1 MSAQLAPVLFLPHG
15 GGPLPLLG
23 NAGHAQLTQFITALG
38 QRLSKPAAILVI
50 SAHWEGQQPML
61 TSAAKPELLFDY
73 SGFPPESYQYRY
85 PVPGAAA
92 LAADIAST
100 LGQHGFTATLDAK
113 RGLDHGVFVPLML
126 LRPQADVPVL
136 QLSLLKSLD
145 PAQHIA
151 LGEAIAL
158 LRQQNV
164 LIIGSGMSF
173 HNMRAFFQPELV
185 SQQQV
190 AAFNQYLIDSLCTNL
205 SYAQQVS
212 RLTDWL
218 NAPFARL
225 MHPREEHLLPLMVC
239 LGAAKGSAAQL
250 LFQAD
255 VLNRQV
261 LAFGWDAG

>member
-1 MSAQLAPVLFLPHG
+1 MTLSLAPVFYLPHG

-23 NAGHAQLTQFITALG
+23 DAGHAQLTQFITALG

-73 SGFPPESYQYRY
+73 SGFPPESYQYHY
-85 PVPGAAA
+85 PVPGSTA
-92 LAADIAST
+92 LAAEIAST

-145 PAQHIA
+145 PAEHIA
-151 LGEAIAL
+151 LGEAIAF
-158 LRQQNV
+158 LRQKNV

-190 AAFNQYLIDSLCTNL
+190 AAFNQYLVDSLNPAL
-205 SYAQQVS
+205 AYDEQAK
-212 RLTDWL
+212 RL
-218 NAPFARL
+218 NAWLDAPYARL
-225 MHPREEHLLPLMVC
+225 MHPREEHLLPLHVC
-239 LGAAKGSAAQL
+239 FGAAKGATAQV
-250 LFQAD
+250 LFND
-255 VLNRQV
+255 KVLNKTV
-261 LAFGWDAG
+261 LALGWFD